1 LEKAMPDI
9 SIEISEEAKNLIQA
23 MRDYVGP
30 FIVPAAGTAIGYVAG
45 RRKEH
50 AEANKFEAE
59 ADKLTAEG
67 EAAKLDSLTRHFEAL
82 IEGYETRVKDLV
94 NEVSTLREEVLSLR
108 KALDQR
114 PRPRN

>member
-1 LEKAMPDI
+1 MPDI
-9 SIEISEEAKNLIQA
+9 SIEIREEAKNLIQA
-23 MRDYVGP
+23 MRDYVAP
-30 FIVPAAGTAIGYVAG
+30 FVIPVAGGAIGYVAG

-50 AEANKFEAE
+50 AEANKFDAE

-82 IEGYETRVKDLV
+82 IEGYESRVKDLV
-94 NEVSTLREEVLSLR
+94 NEIDTLRAEVLSLR

-114 PRPRN
+114 PKPRN